1 MKKHI
6 VVIDDDAV
14 FGEILCAGLNRNG
27 FSTTRFESASDFLDF
42 LNPTTSEK
50 TSLEPPLVDLFIVD
64 FHLDKPEINGLDLC
78 RHIKARDASP
88 VIMLTAVDDVDTTVA
103 CLYAGA
109 EQYVVKP
116 YSLDELVARIH
127 VVLKGW
133 ARAAVPLVK
142 SSQGAEIRLSLQGK
156 SRVLSCGDLTTK
168 LTQREV
174 GLAETLLG
182 NMGLAMER
190 EHIYFAIFGRAMEP
204 FSRAVDILVARL
216 RKKLKL
222 ITDDYVIIPSRNS
235 GYMLVKK

>member
-6 VVIDDDAV
+6 VVVDDDTV
-14 FGEILCAGLNRNG
+14 FGEILCAGLQKNA
-27 FSTTRFESASDFLDF
+27 FTTKRFDTVDAFLKSLSS
-42 LNPTTSEK
+42 LNDCP
-50 TSLEPPLVDLFIVD
+50 VDLFIID
-64 FHLDKPEINGLDLC
+64 FHLDKTGINGLDLC
-78 RHIKARDASP
+78 RRIKSKGSYP
-88 VIMLTAVDDVDTTVA
+88 VIMLTGEDDVETTVA

-109 EQYVVKP
+109 EQYVTKP
-116 YSLDELVARIH
+116 HVLDELVARIH

-133 ARAAVPLVK
+133 ARVAVSHLKVK
-142 SSQGAEIRLSLQGK
+142 DSEDKLTLTLQGR
-156 SRVLSCGDLTTK
+156 SRILSYAERETK

-174 GLAETLLG
+174 SLAESLIG
-182 NMGLAMER
+182 SIGIEMER

-222 ITDDYVIIPSRNS
+222 VTDDYIIIPTRNS

>member
-6 VVIDDDAV
+6 VVVDDDTV
-14 FGEILCAGLNRNG
+14 FGEILSAGLHKNA
-27 FSTTRFESASDFLDF
+27 FTTKRFDTVDAFLKNLGSLSA
-42 LNPTTSEK
+42 NP
-50 TSLEPPLVDLFIVD
+50 VDLFIID
-64 FHLDKPEINGLDLC
+64 FHLDKPNINGLDLC
-78 RHIKARDASP
+78 RRIKSKGAYP
-88 VIMLTAVDDVDTTVA
+88 VIMLTGEDDVETTVA

-109 EQYVVKP
+109 EQYVTKP
-116 YSLDELVARIH
+116 YELDELVARIH

-133 ARAAVPLVK
+133 ARAAVSYLE
-142 SSQGAEIRLSLQGK
+142 SIGDAEKLTLTLQGR
-156 SRVLSCGDLTTK
+156 SRVLSCGDKETK

-174 GLAETLLG
+174 SLAEILLG
-182 NMGLAMER
+182 SMGIEMER

-222 ITDDYVIIPSRNS
+222 VTDDYVIIPTRNS